1 MPGATRK
8 GDSAGGVILTGSSDV
23 FIDGMPAATVGD
35 KVAKHSKKGPHKA
48 ATLVSGSPDV
58 FVNGKPLVR
67 QGDPA
72 SCGHPATGSSTVKV
86 ND

>member
-8 GDSAGGVILTGSSDV
+8 GDTAGGPILSGSSDV
-23 FIDGMPAATVGD
+23 FIDGIPAATIGE
-35 KVAKHSKKGPHKA
+35 KVAKHSKRGPHKA
-48 ATLVSGSPDV
+48 AVLVKGSPNV

-72 SCGHPATGSSTVKV
+72 SCGHPATGFCK
-86 ND
+86 